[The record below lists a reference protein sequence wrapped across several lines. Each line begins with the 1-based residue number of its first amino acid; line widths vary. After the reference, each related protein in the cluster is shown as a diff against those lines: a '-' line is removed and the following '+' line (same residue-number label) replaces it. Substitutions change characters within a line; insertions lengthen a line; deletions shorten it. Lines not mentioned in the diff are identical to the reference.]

1 MRIKHLL
8 YFIFALSGFSG
19 LIYESIWSH
28 YLKLFLGHAAYAQT
42 LVLAIFMGG
51 MSLGSWLSS
60 KYSSRW
66 KNLLL
71 AYAIVELIIGLF
83 GISFHKLFVL
93 QTDFAYLTVLP
104 SLGSTGL
111 SVGFKWLLA
120 VLFILPQSILLGMTF
135 PLMSAGILRK
145 YPDNPGSSL
154 SMLYFSNSI
163 GGVAGVLCSGFVLLY
178 LVGLPGT
185 IMTAGIINI
194 FLALLVW
201 LLVRSI
207 PMAPVIPESLQEEVT
222 HTSKQNKFYWAML
235 LVAFVTGLASF
246 IYEVGWI
253 RMLSLV
259 LGSSTH
265 AFELMLSA
273 FILGL
278 ALGGLWIKKRID
290 GIKNPVW
297 FLAMVQLVMGG
308 LAMSTLF
315 LYGSSFRIMQYLMGV
330 LTKTEGGY
338 VFFNIASHGI
348 ALLIMLP
355 ATFCAGMTLPLI
367 THILLREKHGE
378 KSIGAVYAANTVGA
392 ILGVAIAIH
401 IGMPLLGLKGLI
413 TLGAGFDIAIGAW
426 MVWFL
431 ARKVSNKLRWLSIAS
446 GCVMVLSTIFF
457 IELDVQVMASGVYR
471 TGRILDGNNGKVIYH
486 RDGKTATVS
495 LTQYR
500 NGVLSIAT
508 NGKPDASINMGN
520 RNFRSGDE
528 TTMILAGVLPY
539 LYHPDARVIANI
551 GFGSGQTTHMLLQA
565 PWVKRVDTIEIEPV
579 MIEAS
584 KNFRHKVVAAYTDSR
599 SKLHIDD
606 AKIFFSTRKHK
617 YDIIVSEPSNPWV
630 SGVSSLYTDEF
641 YRLIKRH
648 VRPDGLFVQWIQSYE
663 SESYLVA
670 SIMKALDRNF
680 DDYVIY
686 SSDNG
691 NMIIL
696 ARSVGKIGP
705 IQKRILETPVVKHEL
720 KSIDIHN
727 LQDITLRK
735 LGDKEILSPL
745 FQSFPVGY
753 NSDYYPVLDL
763 YSTRAR
769 YMKRNAKAILDLRMS
784 HIPALLMLG
793 GDKPGTTES
802 LNIHSSRYLQAA
814 KMAYQAMAIRDY
826 FLRGSAGTP
835 RSRLPLELQRQV
847 ELLRYLVAS
856 CRLNNKQDLYMD
868 SIFKIATATH
878 PYLTVKDS
886 TLLWKKLNP
895 KRCSGLTKLQKDWFS
910 LFAAVGR
917 RDARNMTVIAQ
928 RILASKE
935 ARTADQSR
943 YLLEIS
949 MLGLLAQE
957 KYVQANRLWQ
967 QYSKKLYGT
976 SKIEL
981 ITRLLVAHS
990 QKNKTLH

>member
-83 GISFHKLFVL
+83 GVSFHKLFVL

-104 SLGSTGL
+104 GLGSTSL

-135 PLMSAGILRK
+135 PLMSAGVLRR
-145 YPDNPGSSL
+145 YPDKPGSSI

-163 GGVAGVLCSGFVLLY
+163 GGVAGVLSSGFVLIY

-194 FLALLVW
+194 FLALMVW

-207 PMAPVIPESLQEEVT
+207 PMTPVTPGVLQAEVR
-222 HTSKQNKFYWAML
+222 HTPKRNKFYWAML

-246 IYEVGWI
+246 IYEIGWI
-253 RMLSLV
+253 RMLGLV

-290 GIKNPVW
+290 YIKNPVW

-315 LYGSSFRIMQYLMGV
+315 LYGSSFKIMQYFMGV
-330 LTKTEGGY
+330 LTRTEEGY

-348 ALLIMLP
+348 ALFIMLP
-355 ATFCAGMTLPLI
+355 TTFLAGMTLPLI
-367 THILLREKHGE
+367 THILLKEKHGE

-392 ILGVAIAIH
+392 ILGIAIAIH
-401 IGMPLLGLKGLI
+401 IGLPLLGLKGLI
-413 TLGAGFDIAIGAW
+413 TLGAGFDIVIGVW
-426 MVWFL
+426 MIWFL
-431 ARKVSNKLRWLSIAS
+431 AKKVTNKLRWISISS
-446 GCVMVLSTIFF
+446 GFAVVLSTIFF
-457 IELDVQVMASGVYR
+457 IELDVQAMASGVYR
-471 TGRILDGNNGKVIYH
+471 TGKLMDGSNGKVVFH

-495 LTQYR
+495 LIQYN
-500 NGVLSIAT
+500 NGILSIAT
-508 NGKPDASINMGN
+508 NGKPDASINMGDG
-520 RNFRSGDE
+520 NFRSSDE
-528 TTMILAGVLPY
+528 TTMVLAGVLPY
-539 LYHPDARVIANI
+539 LYYPDAKVIANI

-584 KNFRHKVVAAYTDSR
+584 KNFRHKVVSAYTDRR
-599 SKLHIDD
+599 SKFHIDD
-606 AKIFFSTRKHK
+606 AKIFFSTRKNK

-648 VRPDGLFVQWIQSYE
+648 VRPDGLFVQWVQSYE
-663 SESYLVA
+663 SENYLVA
-670 SIMKALDRNF
+670 SIMKAIDRNF

-696 ARSVGKIGP
+696 ARPVGKIGP
-705 IQKRILETPVVKHEL
+705 IQKRILETAAVKHEL
-720 KSIDIHN
+720 KLIDIHG

-735 LGDKEILSPL
+735 LGDKEILNPL

-769 YMKRNAKAILDLRMS
+769 YMRKDAKDILDLRMS
-784 HIPALLMLG
+784 QIPTLFMLG
-793 GDKPGTTES
+793 KEKPDITES
-802 LNIHSSRYLQAA
+802 LNIHSSKYFEAA
-814 KMAYQAMAIRDY
+814 KRAYRAMAIRNY
-826 FLRGSAGTP
+826 FLKGSFGAYHSKAP
-835 RSRLPLELQRQV
+835 IDLRRNV
-847 ELLRYLVAS
+847 ELVRYLIAS
-856 CRLNNKQDLYMD
+856 CRLNSKQDLYMD
-868 SIFKIATATH
+868 SIFKIAIATH

-886 TLLWKKLNP
+886 ALLWKRLNP
-895 KRCSGLTKLQKDWFS
+895 KRCNGLTNLQKDWFS
-910 LFAAVGR
+910 LLGTVGR
-917 RDARNMTVIAQ
+917 RDARNMSVIA
-928 RILASKE
+928 RRMLTSNKIKSIN
-935 ARTADQSR
+935 QSR

-949 MLGLLAQE
+949 MLGLM
-957 KYVQANRLWQ
+957 VQGEYAEANKLWQ
-967 QYSKKLYGT
+967 QYSRKLYGAGR
-976 SKIEL
+976 IEL
-981 ITRLLVAHS
+981 MTRLLVAHS
-990 QKNKTLH
+990 KKKKTLH